1 MPVVRADV
9 EHRAEP
15 TLVPAKAGTVILFNN
30 LCCSRPPCVC
40 FARPVSHAPSLQFP
54 RCFHGSGENLS
65 ERIRWSLDWRYAPTV
80 PDDPTEAE
88 RWWFDSMDA
97 RSDDDWGPIEVCG
110 PQGAPGW
117 EAWSERARAYNG
129 AGATSRL

>member
-1 MPVVRADV
+1 M
-9 EHRAEP
+9 
-15 TLVPAKAGTVILFNN
+15 L
-30 LCCSRPPCVC
+30 
-40 FARPVSHAPSLQFP
+40 
-54 RCFHGSGENLS
+54 HGSGENLS